1 MQYAL
6 LTGPDLKAT
15 DLALRDDVF
24 ALSPLRP
31 DIMARVVQWQLDK
44 RRSGCHKTKGIS
56 DIQGTTKKPYKQKGT
71 GNARQGSLRSP
82 QYRGGATIFGPVV
95 RDHGYALNKKIRVL
109 GLKHALSSKCIDQ
122 SLVIVDAY
130 PAFEKAKDAAAW
142 AKKLGL
148 VKPLFIVNQADM
160 DAPFVRALRNLKDV
174 RLLALE
180 GLNVY
185 SLLQSRHVVITA
197 AAKEA
202 IEQRFAL

>member
-6 LTGPDLKAT
+6 LTGSDLQAT
-15 DLALRDDVF
+15 DLVLRDDIF

-31 DIMARVVQWQLDK
+31 DIIARVVQWQLDK

-56 DIQGTTKKPYKQKGT
+56 DIQGTTRKPYKQKGT

-82 QYRGGATIFGPVV
+82 QFRGGATIFGPVV
-95 RDHGYALNKKIRVL
+95 RDHGYSLNKKIRVL
-109 GLKHALSSKCIDQ
+109 GLKHALSSKCNDRSLIVVDQ
-122 SLVIVDAY
+122 Y
-130 PAFEKAKDAAAW
+130 PAFEKAKDASAW

-185 SLLQSRHVVITA
+185 SLLQARHVVITV

>member
-6 LTGPDLKAT
+6 LTGPDLQAA
-15 DLALRDDVF
+15 DVVLRDDIF

-31 DIMARVVQWQLDK
+31 DLIARVVQWQLDK

-82 QYRGGATIFGPVV
+82 QFRGGATIFGPVV
-95 RDHGYALNKKIRVL
+95 RDHGYSLNKKIRVL
-109 GLKHALSSKCIDQ
+109 GLKHALSSKCNDRSLIVIDQ
-122 SLVIVDAY
+122 Y
-130 PAFEKAKDAAAW
+130 PAFEKAKEASAW

-148 VKPLFIVNQADM
+148 VKPLLIVNQADM
-160 DAPFVRALRNLKDV
+160 DTPFVRALRNLKDV

-185 SLLQSRHVVITA
+185 SLLQARHVVITV